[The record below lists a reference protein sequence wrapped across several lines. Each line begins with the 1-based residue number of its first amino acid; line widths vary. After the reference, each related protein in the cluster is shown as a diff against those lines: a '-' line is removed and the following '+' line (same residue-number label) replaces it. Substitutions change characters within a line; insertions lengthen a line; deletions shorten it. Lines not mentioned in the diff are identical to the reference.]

1 MTLELPLWLQYLV
14 VGVIV
19 AAALWIFAR
28 KQLPGPLRRA
38 RLALAAPLVRDGRP
52 AWMRSLARRIAPP
65 ESGSGASACGGC
77 DNCGPE
83 PKQR

>member
-1 MTLELPLWLQYLV
+1 MDLPLWLQYLV
-14 VGVIV
+14 VGAVV
-19 AAALWIFAR
+19 LVALWIFLK
-28 KQLPGPLRRA
+28 KQVPGALRGA

-52 AWMRSLARRIAPP
+52 AWLRALARRIAPP
-65 ESGSGASACGGC
+65 GSAPGASACGGC